1 MNSLPSTGGLTFRL
15 RLQRGRVAGV
25 SVVSAR
31 PQAAGLLKGKTPQQA
46 VQLAP
51 LLFSLCGAAQGV
63 AAQAAVQAAQGR
75 IPEAEQQACWAGTVR
90 REASVEHLWHL
101 MLDWPQVCG
110 LGRLER
116 EYVSCRHKCLQA
128 KTDCDHAAMLETI
141 MASELLG
148 LPAADWLA
156 QDRQAW
162 AAWREDSP
170 ALGAKL
176 LRCLEGV
183 GGEGWVMRAY
193 LPYTI
198 AADWVDQ
205 DQTIRTPVFCSAPTW
220 RGEPRETGA
229 LARQHEHALVSPL
242 LAAGFGIEARLTA
255 RLVELA
261 RWACGEVGQAQA
273 WVDAAQCGPNTGL
286 ARVETARGVLI
297 HHVRMENDAIAEYAI
312 VAPTEWNF
320 HPHGTFVREAG
331 CIAGADDVTVLRK
344 AQGLALSLDPCVAYE
359 VVLEHI

>member
-15 RLQRGRVAGV
+15 HLQRGRVTGV
-25 SVVSAR
+25 KLVSTR
-31 PQAAGLLKGKTPQQA
+31 PQAAALLKGKTPQQA

-63 AAQAAVQAAQGR
+63 AAQAAVQTAQGR

-110 LGRLER
+110 LGRLEQ
-116 EYVSCRHKCLQA
+116 EYVRCRHQCLQA
-128 KTDCDHAAMLETI
+128 KTDRDHAAVLETI
-141 MASELLG
+141 MISELLG

-170 ALGAKL
+170 ALGARL
-176 LRCLEGV
+176 LRCLEEG
-183 GGEGWVMRAY
+183 GGEEGLSAAY

-198 AADWVDQ
+198 AADWVDMGQ
-205 DQTIRTPVFCSAPTW
+205 AIRTPAFCSAPTW

-229 LARQHEHALVSPL
+229 LARQREHALVAPL

-255 RLVELA
+255 RMVELA
-261 RWACGEVGQAQA
+261 RWACGEVGQARD
-273 WVDAAQCGPNTGL
+273 WVDAAQCGQNAGL

-297 HHVRMENDAIAEYAI
+297 HRVQMENDAIAEYAI

-320 HPHGTFVREAG
+320 HPHGTFVRAAG
-331 CIAGADDVTVLRK
+331 RIAGADDATVLRK